1 MDKISSFL
9 FNININNNNAPFQGA
24 LLVAEPFLNDDYFNH
39 AVICLTDYDDNKST
53 MGFILNN
60 KTRHNLQS
68 IIAEIS
74 CSSPIPVYCGG
85 PMSEDR
91 LFYIHSLGEIIPN
104 SHEIIPGL
112 YVGGDFNAV
121 VKYIN
126 SGYPTEGIIKFF
138 IGYSGWDIGQLKDEL
153 RKNVWAVTSIS
164 DITNLLKVHKD
175 SYWHT
180 IVRTMGKAY
189 RGWLYHPKNINNN

>member
-9 FNININNNNAPFQGA
+9 FNIDISSNAPFQGA
-24 LLVAEPFLNDDYFNH
+24 LLVAEPLLNDDYFNH
-39 AVICLTDYDDNKST
+39 AVICLTEYDDNKTT

-68 IIAEIS
+68 LIAEIS
-74 CSSPIPVYCGG
+74 CNTPIPVYCGG
-85 PMSEDR
+85 PMSEDK
-91 LFYIHSLGEIIPN
+91 LFYIHSLGDIIPD

-121 VKYIN
+121 IKYLN
-126 SGYPTEGIIKFF
+126 SGYPIEGYIKFF
-138 IGYSGWDIGQLKDEL
+138 IGYSGWDIGQLKSEL
-153 RKNVWAVTSIS
+153 RKNVWAVTTPTDIS
-164 DITNLLKVHKD
+164 DLIKAHND

-180 IVRTMGKAY
+180 IVRSMGNPY
-189 RGWLYHPKNINNN
+189 RGWLYHPKNANNN